1 MVIGDASG
9 VAFNFGGTT
18 NDERY
23 KDEGTRV
30 WYEAAHLIRSGKIV
44 PPPGH
49 QEAVK
54 KLFAQLSQRRQK
66 YHASGKLWMESK
78 AEMRAR
84 GLKSPDVADALV
96 MAFGVVIPAAKSYL
110 PYDDT
115 ERQEIARRQGWDYT
129 SDSDHGS
136 PYREYPEIG
145 GFGGVWSIW

>member
-30 WYEAAHLIRSGKIV
+30 WYEAAHLILSGKIV

-110 PYDDT
+110 PMMT
-115 ERQEIARRQGWDYT
+115 PSAKR
-129 SDSDHGS
+129 S
-136 PYREYPEIG
+136 PAVRAGIILPIRITG
-145 GFGGVWSIW
+145 AHIVSIPR